1 MDLTIKGGLGG
12 RETIK
17 RLRKFDPDIRAIVA
31 SGYSN
36 DPVMAN
42 FRKHG
47 FFDALHKPYQ
57 LQDLEKS
64 LEGIGDAAE
73 D

>member
-1 MDLTIKGGLGG
+1 MGG

-17 RLRKFDPDIRAIVA
+17 RLKEIDPDIRAIVV

-42 FRKHG
+42 FKEYG
-47 FFDALHKPYQ
+47 FFDALHKPYR
-57 LQDLEKS
+57 LEDLERS
-64 LEGIGDAAE
+64 LHAVAHACGKQFSRV
-73 D
+73 